1 MFPINGQQIPIFVI
15 SLARAPERRASIEL
29 HLKELG
35 LSYEVVNA
43 VDGKLLPVEEQQKL
57 LAPGVSYV
65 PGVIGCYLSH
75 VGVYQEI
82 VKRSIPIALVLE
94 DDARLNRA
102 IVPALKAGSVAT
114 NFDYC
119 LLDCDDV
126 SEDIPAYYDPD
137 SRQLLTD
144 GFPIYETNVGPAL
157 LHAYLMTQEGAR
169 KRIAHAWPIEKPVD
183 VYHHLR
189 YRPDIR
195 VCVNPKG
202 AWVSEYSRQSFTSER
217 NETAPLRLKF
227 LRQFSSYF
235 KLRDWLKLKPIKGLL
250 AISQLKRQGVLA
262 PDRRWRPMPSGR
274 NILE

>member
-1 MFPINGQQIPIFVI
+1 MFPADNPQIPIFVI
-15 SLARAPERRASIEL
+15 SLARAPERRTSIEH

-35 LSYEVVNA
+35 LAYEIVNA
-43 VDGKLLPVEEQQKL
+43 VDGKLLPDEEQQKL

-75 VGVYQEI
+75 VGVYQEL
-82 VKRSIPIALVLE
+82 VKRNLPIALILE
-94 DDARLNRA
+94 DDARLNPE
-102 IVPALKAGSVAT
+102 IVPALLSGNVSS
-114 NFDYC
+114 NYDYC

-126 SEDIPAYYDPD
+126 SENIPAYYDPD

-169 KRIAHAWPIEKPVD
+169 KRIAHAWPIIKPVD
-183 VYHHLR
+183 VYHHLP

-202 AWVSEYSRQSFTSER
+202 AWVSEYSRQSFTSDR
-217 NETAPLRLKF
+217 NDTAPLRFMF
-227 LRQFSSYF
+227 LRQFSSFF
-235 KLRDWLKLKPIKGLL
+235 KLRDWLKLKPVKGLL
-250 AISQLKRQGVLA
+250 AISQLKRQGVL
-262 PDRRWRPMPSGR
+262 PPNRRWRPMPSGR